1 MTGMPVFK
9 VLTLETA
16 YEAAFELAIALRPV
30 IDDLSE
36 RDAALAERLQHAV
49 TSALVHL
56 ALAHRP
62 HQRTKYRAVEMAR
75 SEAGVVLAH
84 LDAVHANGWLDNA
97 TGARETC
104 ERLVRLCWK
113 LG

>member
-1 MTGMPVFK
+1 MIVTPAFK
-9 VLTLETA
+9 VVTLETA
-16 YEAAFELAIALRPV
+16 YDAAFELAIALRPV
-30 IDDLSE
+30 IDELST

-62 HQRTKYRAVEMAR
+62 HQRMQYRAVETAR
-75 SEAGVVLAH
+75 SEAGQVLAH
-84 LDAVHANGWLDNA
+84 LDAAHAVGWLDNEL
-97 TGARETC
+97 GARETC
-104 ERLVRLCWK
+104 ERLLKLCWK

>member
-1 MTGMPVFK
+1 MTRVSVVT

-16 YEAAFELAIALRPV
+16 YEAAFELALALRPV
-30 IDDLSE
+30 IDDLSA
-36 RDAALAERLQHAV
+36 RDGRLAERLQHSV
-49 TSALVHL
+49 TNALVHL

-62 HQRTKYRAVEMAR
+62 HQRTKYRAVETAR
-75 SEAGVVLAH
+75 SEACQVLAH
-84 LDAVHANGWLDNA
+84 LDAVHANGWLDNSI
-97 TGARETC
+97 GVRETC